1 MKKRKLIITMAIIV
15 VAGLVVVVGIGLYMF
30 NKPHRDV
37 QSTQADY
44 MLTSSEIVAEYL
56 ADNQAANQKYLSAD
70 GDSKILLISG
80 EVNEISENFNGQKVV
95 LLTGGNEMAGV
106 SVIFTEENDNNL
118 KGISVGQDITVKGV
132 IRSGAYY
139 DEDLEMYEN
148 VILDKSDLVT
158 GIIK

>member
-1 MKKRKLIITMAIIV
+1 MAIIV
-15 VAGLVVVVGIGLYMF
+15 VAGLVVVVGVGLYMF

-80 EVNEISENFNGQKVV
+80 EVNEISENFKGQKVV

-132 IRSGAYY
+132 IRSGASY